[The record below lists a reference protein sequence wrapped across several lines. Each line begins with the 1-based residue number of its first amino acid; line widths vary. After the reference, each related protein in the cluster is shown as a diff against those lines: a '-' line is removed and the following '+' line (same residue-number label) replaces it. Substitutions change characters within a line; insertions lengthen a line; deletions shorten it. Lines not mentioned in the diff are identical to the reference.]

1 MDDLEISSIP
11 ENISDTMRDE
21 IIKISSNPEI
31 CKLLSNYDVCWKER
45 SFDVVLQQNYIS
57 GCFDRVQIFL
67 DENKKAKK
75 AVIIDYKSGSHSKDD
90 VDKLKRYQRQLNTY
104 RSALSQLLQ
113 LPITEISCFIIWTS
127 DAVLEEVP
135 A

>member
-1 MDDLEISSIP
+1 MP
-11 ENISDTMRDE
+11 
-21 IIKISSNPEI
+21 
-31 CKLLSNYDVCWKER
+31 
-45 SFDVVLQQNYIS
+45 
-57 GCFDRVQIFL
+57 
-67 DENKKAKK
+67 
-75 AVIIDYKSGSHSKDD
+75 GSHSKDD